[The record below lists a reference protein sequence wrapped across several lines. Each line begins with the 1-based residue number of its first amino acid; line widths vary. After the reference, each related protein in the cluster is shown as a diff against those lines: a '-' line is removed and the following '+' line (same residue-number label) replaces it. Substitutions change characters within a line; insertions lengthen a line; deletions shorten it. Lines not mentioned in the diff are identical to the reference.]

1 MSCTDEP
8 PSTSPDLPQGLEC
21 AGPETLLAY
30 RDVVQYC
37 ERRGL
42 SISAELKAF
51 LRERLEPGAR
61 H

>member
-1 MSCTDEP
+1 
-8 PSTSPDLPQGLEC
+8 
-21 AGPETLLAY
+21 
-30 RDVVQYC
+30 VQDC

-42 SISAELKAF
+42 SVSAELKAF